1 MKKIFRSNGKNYT
14 ETELRDMVIRYIT
27 LNAQKKALEREM
39 DELKGT
45 LLDIVATSG
54 EKKLYVLGYSISRSN
69 QSRTNINYKVFAAVH
84 PKLAKEFATSTEYAV
99 LRVSEPTE

>member
-1 MKKIFRSNGKNYT
+1 MKKLYRSNGKNYT
-14 ETELRDMVIRYIT
+14 DTELRDMVIRYIT
-27 LNAQKKALEREM
+27 LNTQKKALEREM

-54 EKKLYVLGYSISRSN
+54 EKKLYVHGYAISRSN
-69 QSRTNINYKVFAAVH
+69 QCRTNINYKMFAAAH
-84 PKLAKEFATSTEYAV
+84 PKLAKEFATSTEFAV

>member
-1 MKKIFRSNGKNYT
+1 MKRVFRSNGKNYT
-14 ETELRDMVIRYIT
+14 DTELRDMVIRYIT
-27 LNAQKKALEREM
+27 LNAKKKAIEREM

-69 QSRTNINYKVFAAVH
+69 QSRTTINYKVFAAAH
-84 PKLAKEFATSTEYAV
+84 PKLAKEFATSTEFAV
-99 LRVSEPTE
+99 LRVAEPTE